1 MSQIRAM
8 RHCRKNFPY
17 FIVAFGGCF
26 MLLMNCSKFLKLPEN
41 MREIVQV
48 TAAIAVLVCRGDVD
62 YIYPPLLC

>member
-1 MSQIRAM
+1 
-8 RHCRKNFPY
+8 
-17 FIVAFGGCF
+17 